1 MTVVRGIPVFTMA
14 RTIYEL
20 AGISA
25 WRPRLPRMIDTID
38 GRTPS
43 LLIALHEMFPEV
55 AFRGKPG
62 IPFMR
67 ATLDVRPPD
76 RVRLTGL
83 ERRFEHVLA
92 SAGIPIPRR
101 QVDLGGHSWIGRV
114 DYYDDPIKVI
124 YEIDSALH
132 HKSHLDT
139 LHDRRRDAEALAAGF
154 NEVVRIDEED
164 VWYRP
169 AEVLRVVL
177 ATRRKWQIARS
188 A

>member
-20 AGISA
+20 AGMSA

-55 AFRGKPG
+55 AVRGKPG
-62 IPFMR
+62 IRFMR
-67 ATLDVRPPD
+67 ETLDVRPPD

-83 ERRFEHVLA
+83 ERRFEHDL
-92 SAGIPIPRR
+92 STAGMPLPRR

-132 HKSHLDT
+132 HRSHLDK
-139 LHDRRRDAEALAAGF
+139 LHDKQRDAEALAAGF
-154 NEVVRIDEED
+154 NEVVRITEED
-164 VWYRP
+164 VWYDP
-169 AEVLRVVL
+169 SRVRQIVRD
-177 ATRRKWQIARS
+177 TRRKWRAVRS